1 MPTESPKDL
10 SEQTGPEPISQAT
23 LGKHEILSS
32 LDVLKIINVTGL
44 NLLDDVDETQF
55 HYWLNN
61 TVEWTLRDQLGERLR
76 RVNIKRL
83 KDSLKKY
90 NSLSQSLKHSEFPPI
105 PLPSEWLREAES
117 WPTNATELLE
127 KRRAGGAPANV
138 ETTVFVPK
146 ALGLFHAGFGVL
158 PDNVVSWN
166 VTHERGA
173 AFRFIYETSRLVK
186 ERVEERG
193 FCKSIPKELV
203 SRARFLPVTDDA
215 VGKRINAALSL
226 LGESVQWTDQAHYY
240 PENGELVPITILT
253 NGPAWEIHAAEFR
266 EFLLDP

>member
-1 MPTESPKDL
+1 MPTKLPIDL
-10 SEQTGPEPISQAT
+10 SAQAGPEPISQAT
-23 LGKHEILSS
+23 LGRHEILSS
-32 LDVLKIINVTGL
+32 VDVLKIINVTGL
-44 NLLDDVDETQF
+44 NLLDDVDEIKF

-61 TVEWTLRDQLGERLR
+61 TVEWTLRDQLSERLR
-76 RVNIKRL
+76 RIDIKKL

-90 NSLSQSLKHSEFPPI
+90 SSLSQSLKHSELPPI
-105 PLPSEWLREAES
+105 PLPSEWLREAER
-117 WPTNATELLE
+117 WLTNATELLD
-127 KRRAGGAPANV
+127 KRKAGGAPANV

-146 ALGLFHAGFGVL
+146 ALGLFHAGFGVI

-215 VGKRINAALSL
+215 VGKRINAALAL
-226 LGESVQWTDQAHYY
+226 LGESEQWTNQAQFY
-240 PENGELVPITILT
+240 PKSVELVPITTRT
-253 NGPAWEIHAAEFR
+253 NGPAWELHAAEFR
-266 EFLLDP
+266 GFLLEP